1 MKIAVTALAFAVLAG
16 ATAAD
21 AAPGQRGDW
30 SGDRP
35 QRDGSS
41 GRPPPRAPRAAEAPA
56 ATSAPQAPPAAEPR
70 GAPSGYRGR
79 NVVVPEA
86 RGDRGHDGGRDRDH
100 SGGDR
105 RGGDHGDSY
114 RGPDDRYRYRH
125 DGRDGRDRDRDRDHR
140 DGDRRDGDH
149 RDRDHRDRDHYDRDY
164 RGGGSY
170 WSRGHYPTVYFSPH
184 RYQHRWRP
192 PPGYYVRIWSY
203 GDYLPRGWY
212 GPDWWLIDPWA
223 YDLPPPPPGFDW
235 VRAGDDALLVDRYT
249 GRIIQVVR
257 DVFW

>member
-1 MKIAVTALAFAVLAG
+1 MKIAMTALALVVLAG

-56 ATSAPQAPPAAEPR
+56 PSAAPQAPAPAEPR
-70 GAPSGYRGR
+70 ATTSGYRGR
-79 NVVVPEA
+79 NVVATEP
-86 RGDRGHDGGRDRDH
+86 RGDRRQDGDRRDGGRDRDH

-105 RGGDHGDSY
+105 YGGDHSGGDRRGGDRSDGHRGDGY
-114 RGPDDRYRYRH
+114 RGDGNRGDGYR
-125 DGRDGRDRDRDRDHR
+125 GDRDRRDDHDRRDRYDRDHR
-140 DGDRRDGDH
+140 GD
-149 RDRDHRDRDHYDRDY
+149 
-164 RGGGSY
+164 GSY

-184 RYQHRWRP
+184 RYRHSWRP
-192 PPGYYVRIWSY
+192 PTGYYVRIWSY

-212 GPDWWLIDPWA
+212 GPNWWLIDPWA

-235 VRAGDDALLVDRYT
+235 VRVGDDALLVDRYT